1 MLELTQANIFFA
13 IFAFGALFTLLAFVV
28 GELFDGLE
36 DLLGSLFDFFDFAD
50 VDGGHPGIFRALMV
64 CIAGFGASGW
74 TATVYGMS
82 ALPSSAIGALAGL
95 VCGALTMAV
104 LVFVTKQ
111 QASSTIAPASIEGST
126 GTLTLAI
133 PERGT
138 GQAVLSVAGA
148 RVTKP
153 ARSAGGSAIATNAR
167 VKVIALEGDSV
178 VVETVT
184 GSSE

>member
-36 DLLGSLFDFFDFAD
+36 DLLGSLVDFFDFGD
-50 VDGGHPGIFRALMV
+50 VDGGHPGLFRAIMV
-64 CIAGFGASGW
+64 CIAGFGAGGW
-74 TATVYGMS
+74 TATVYGLG
-82 ALPSSAIGALAGL
+82 ALASSAIGMAAGL
-95 VCGALTMAV
+95 VCGAITLAV

-133 PERGT
+133 PKGGT

-148 RVTKP
+148 RVTRP
-153 ARSAGGSAIATNAR
+153 ARSVAGSAIAVNAR
-167 VKVIALEGDSV
+167 VKVVALDGDSV
-178 VVETVT
+178 VVETLT
-184 GSSE
+184 GS